1 MSSTLTAGAQP
12 NRTVCSVADTAH
24 SHPVCLPATACLLC
38 ACMAACPP
46 AVVAAAVLICDRKAR
61 GLPPY
66 WPTALSSLTGH
77 TAASTPELAAA
88 VAGAQRLYDKLQV
101 PAALWNYQAGASA
114 TAGNAAGRT
123 AGGSEDD
130 GQGTS
135 APAPVAGSVAAAA
148 AAPGRLHPAALAA
161 PAAAAAQMAGLP
173 DAAAAAAGS
182 GAGSSL

>member
-1 MSSTLTAGAQP
+1 VRRVSRVHGPCCPPA
-12 NRTVCSVADTAH
+12 
-24 SHPVCLPATACLLC
+24 CLPACLPARPTLP
-38 ACMAACPP
+38 AVVWLP

-114 TAGNAAGRT
+114 TAGKVAGQVASR
-123 AGGSEDD
+123 SEDD
-130 GQGTS
+130 CQTPG
-135 APAPVAGSVAAAA
+135 APAAVAAAVAAAAAA
-148 AAPGRLHPAALAA
+148 AAPGRLHPTPL
-161 PAAAAAQMAGLP
+161 AAAAAADPGVQLAGLP
-173 DAAAAAAGS
+173 DPAAALAGS
-182 GAGSSL
+182 GAGSV